1 MAEVASSEGSAPLDI
16 PPELLEYF
24 LNDPSYI
31 VCPQCNNVWEN
42 AGAGNE
48 NDCRHVRTENGK
60 LLNTSAREHYT
71 KYRFRCPRCES
82 IFCSSCKIIPYHLGF
97 TCTEFDEA
105 IKSLKCRWC
114 KEKIVGE
121 TIATS
126 GPPKDP
132 QRMFC
137 GKCKDKES
145 ACLSKTHADCGH
157 PSIWHHSM
165 PERMPECI
173 HPTCVEKKSGNESSQ
188 KTTLE
193 DFCAICWVEELS
205 YSPCLKLNCGH
216 IFHAE
221 CVKNKLKHR
230 WTPGGAVSLSFL
242 ECPLCKAP
250 IDWPATC
257 QPYVNDL
264 RGLQELRADL
274 KLRSLQQL
282 KIDNLEENLS
292 TDEEQRF
299 DYAMHKF
306 NFYECFKCKSFY
318 YGGRKE
324 CDRQAAAAAPVDGEQ
339 PVPDAVEGAD
349 QPPAADQHGDLTLKP
364 EELICGGCRA
374 SCPVHGSE
382 QMAYKCRFCC
392 SVASFY
398 CFGHTHFC
406 ATCHAKPWSI
416 VSQNNYQFIVGQLPV
431 CPGPHA
437 CPLGVPHPPNGEEYV
452 LGCGACGEF
461 VIDQSR
467 VVKSEPEKLEGAVVA
482 ENPLPR

>member
-1 MAEVASSEGSAPLDI
+1 
-16 PPELLEYF
+16 
-24 LNDPSYI
+24 
-31 VCPQCNNVWEN
+31 
-42 AGAGNE
+42 
-48 NDCRHVRTENGK
+48 
-60 LLNTSAREHYT
+60 
-71 KYRFRCPRCES
+71 
-82 IFCSSCKIIPYHLGF
+82 
-97 TCTEFDEA
+97 
-105 IKSLKCRWC
+105 
-114 KEKIVGE
+114 
-121 TIATS
+121 
-126 GPPKDP
+126 
-132 QRMFC
+132 MFC

-318 YGGRKE
+318 YVGRKE
-324 CDRQAAAAAPVDGEQ
+324 CYRQAAAAAPVDGEQ
-339 PVPDAVEGAD
+339 PVPDAVEGAEHLVPFMVRSKWLTNVD
-349 QPPAADQHGDLTLKP
+349 FVALLQASIVLDTLIFVQPATLNRGALSVRIITNLLLDNFLFVPVLTLVLL
-364 EELICGGCRA
+364 EFLILLTVRNT
-374 SCPVHGSE
+374 
-382 QMAYKCRFCC
+382 FCD
-392 SVASFY
+392 V
-398 CFGHTHFC
+398 
-406 ATCHAKPWSI
+406 
-416 VSQNNYQFIVGQLPV
+416 
-431 CPGPHA
+431 
-437 CPLGVPHPPNGEEYV
+437 
-452 LGCGACGEF
+452 
-461 VIDQSR
+461 R
-467 VVKSEPEKLEGAVVA
+467 
-482 ENPLPR
+482 